1 MLLWHD
7 ADEVIVTHIQYL
19 VKQMFDPLAYGLKPR
34 ICLTVNFTVLSI
46 ANIKSCLVKI
56 HSLHSPYVWKHRHA
70 CLQTCALW
78 VYFVQILWTGFGAGR
93 ITGHSYL
100 LCFPYIW
107 IVLHFYLLIPSTFLS
122 LIFGTFNK
130 YVSTRNFVCVS
141 CISANTRAPWLLVQ
155 QWLVISLV
163 HWVGRYFLMVHRHT
177 FNKETVYVW
186 FDWKTWPDFGFDR
199 KGYLDI
205 NRIMFL
211 YLWCAVLCCA
221 LSYLAGWWIYFDC
234 CFSSLFLPW
243 RLLQF

>member
-1 MLLWHD
+1 MLNS
-7 ADEVIVTHIQYL
+7 
-19 VKQMFDPLAYGLKPR
+19 KFYGAFNCKYQVLFGKNSLSSFT
-34 ICLTVNFTVLSI
+34 ICM
-46 ANIKSCLVKI
+46 
-56 HSLHSPYVWKHRHA
+56 KHRHA

-93 ITGHSYL
+93 ITGYSYL

-107 IVLHFYLLIPSTFLS
+107 IVLHFFLLIPSTFLS

-177 FNKETVYVW
+177 FNKETVYVL